1 MFTSSKDPEE
11 IVRKL
16 NEDILSLSSGL
27 NDNKLMVKSKKCE
40 VMFNGTHQRLKIIS
54 IYMSNDICV
63 SLDTG
68 DEVILILLDFSSAF
82 DTLKHDIILHRLKG
96 RFGIKGLAYQWF
108 ETYLKN
114 RQQKVVINGVE
125 SSVHTPGIGVPQGS
139 VVGPIL
145 FTMYASPLE
154 DIIKAHNMSGM
165 CYADDTQIYLRFKP
179 CDLQKAIQKVE
190 CCIKH
195 IKQWCTL
202 NNLKLNDE
210 KTEVLHLTS
219 RFRSRLQLPIVKV
232 DNSPIVPSD
241 KVKNLGVIFDRHMVM
256 DRFVSLKCKSASFQL
271 HRLGKIRQYLD
282 TTTAK
287 KTCPGPCSLSPRLL

>member
-1 MFTSSKDPEE
+1 MLR
-11 IVRKL
+11 V
-16 NEDILSLSSGL
+16 
-27 NDNKLMVKSKKCE
+27 
-40 VMFNGTHQRLKIIS
+40 
-54 IYMSNDICV
+54 SNDICV

-82 DTLKHDIILHRLKG
+82 DTLKHDIILHKLKG

-165 CYADDTQIYLRFKP
+165 CYADDTQI
-179 CDLQKAIQKVE
+179 
-190 CCIKH
+190 
-195 IKQWCTL
+195 
-202 NNLKLNDE
+202 
-210 KTEVLHLTS
+210 
-219 RFRSRLQLPIVKV
+219 
-232 DNSPIVPSD
+232 
-241 KVKNLGVIFDRHMVM
+241 
-256 DRFVSLKCKSASFQL
+256 
-271 HRLGKIRQYLD
+271 
-282 TTTAK
+282 
-287 KTCPGPCSLSPRLL
+287 